1 MCIFLRGMRQA
12 FSYVGK
18 IFRPVGILSAVP
30 DIPQEGSTAEV
41 PGSQLRDELRN
52 DAAQGYH
59 LFVDDAVVAGIFQI
73 LVGKV
78 MLVALLG
85 YAIEDRTEEDVA
97 ENCFFLRC
105 CYIPESMARA

>member
-52 DAAQGYH
+52 DATQSYH

-85 YAIEDRTEEDVA
+85 YAIEDRTEENVA

-105 CYIPESMARA
+105 CYLPESMARA

>member
-52 DAAQGYH
+52 DASQGNH
-59 LFVDDAVVAGIFQI
+59 LFVDDAVVAGIIQI
-73 LVGKV
+73 LVAEV
-78 MLVALLG
+78 VFVALFRN
-85 YAIEDRTEEDVA
+85 AIEDRTEEDIA
-97 ENCFFLRC
+97 EYGFFLCRS
-105 CYIPESMARA
+105 YLPESMARA